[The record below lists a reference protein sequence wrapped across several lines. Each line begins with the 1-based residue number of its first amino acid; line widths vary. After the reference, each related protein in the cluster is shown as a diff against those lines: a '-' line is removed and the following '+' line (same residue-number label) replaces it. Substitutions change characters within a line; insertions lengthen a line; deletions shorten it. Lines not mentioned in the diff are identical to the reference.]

1 LKAFLHILI
10 LFASGIVL
18 IQNSYLEV
26 NLGYGYYA
34 LFFGI
39 LCLLLLAGNN
49 FRFNIFVFSLV
60 VACYVSILFNDI
72 PDFFLPKKRFA
83 AFLMVIGLVGPLLK
97 NDLLIF
103 FRQRLFNVLNIAIV
117 FMVIVS
123 FITIVAGLS
132 FTVNRSGISGL
143 FAHSMTMGPMA
154 AIAAIVCIDWSC
166 TQNTKTGVCFFR
178 GLAITAF
185 IACVASGSRSA
196 LLGGILGVSFFL
208 FKTSRKNPILYILN
222 IALIAGCSF
231 ISFPLWKSFS
241 GGLIE
246 KMEYAEDQGDI
257 FASRTYFWEARLREF
272 ESSPLI
278 GVGFASVDPTL
289 SETNAFD
296 STNGRVEPGSSW
308 LAVLSMTGLAGF
320 IPLVSLLLLQIAN
333 LLRRQTN
340 SSDDTLYG
348 ALLFFFIVHMFAE
361 GYIFSAGSG
370 LFFYFWLLL
379 GKIDASNYFDSNI
392 NKSENENRILCC

>member
-1 LKAFLHILI
+1 MDHGTDGSNSCDSLYRLVLYAKYKNRCVFFSWTSNYCFYRTVLHQ
-10 LFASGIVL
+10 A
-18 IQNSYLEV
+18 
-26 NLGYGYYA
+26 
-34 LFFGI
+34 
-39 LCLLLLAGNN
+39 
-49 FRFNIFVFSLV
+49 
-60 VACYVSILFNDI
+60 
-72 PDFFLPKKRFA
+72 P
-83 AFLMVIGLVGPLLK
+83 
-97 NDLLIF
+97 
-103 FRQRLFNVLNIAIV
+103 
-117 FMVIVS
+117 
-123 FITIVAGLS
+123 
-132 FTVNRSGISGL
+132 
-143 FAHSMTMGPMA
+143 
-154 AIAAIVCIDWSC
+154 
-166 TQNTKTGVCFFR
+166 
-178 GLAITAF
+178 
-185 IACVASGSRSA
+185 RSA

-392 NKSENENRILCC
+392 NKSENEKSYSLLLITNLTNWFQ